1 MLPQTDIAVI
11 GATQYK
17 ACIEGICHTKHLL
30 HALCM
35 VDVARSSTFA
45 DVPQAH
51 SAVVRARDKTLAR
64 GCPVD
69 RHDRADMTLVDLRC
83 RRHVPH
89 VKRIHVIVF
98 ASHGK
103 CGRLKR
109 RPGEVIGTHSKHNLV
124 QCFATPHIVQCH
136 TAIRSSARKHIRLTL
151 VVPHHMHSIHTHRHG
166 HESVRTAAAVQV
178 PYLHSTRRRSKARQ
192 VRMMR
197 QGMKCRSSLI
207 HRQRLTRSKFGGL
220 HTKQIRISCARHNIA
235 VVVIFVL
242 FIITHIR
249 PVFGVLA
256 IALRHRISI
265 PHFDCAV
272 CRAREHAF

>member
-1 MLPQTDIAVI
+1 
-11 GATQYK
+11 
-17 ACIEGICHTKHLL
+17 
-30 HALCM
+30 
-35 VDVARSSTFA
+35 
-45 DVPQAH
+45 
-51 SAVVRARDKTLAR
+51 
-64 GCPVD
+64 
-69 RHDRADMTLVDLRC
+69 MTLVDLRC

-89 VKRIHVIVF
+89 VKRVHVIVLT
-98 ASHGK
+98 SHSK

-109 RPGEVIGTHSKHNLV
+109 RPGEVVGTHRKHNLV
-124 QCFATPHIVQCH
+124 QCLATPHIVQCH
-136 TAIRSSARKHIRLTL
+136 AAIRPSARKHIRLTL
-151 VVPHHMHSIHTHRHG
+151 VVSHHMHSIYTHRHG
-166 HESVRTAAAVQV
+166 HESVGTTAAVQV
-178 PYLHSTRRRSKARQ
+178 PHLHSTGRRSKARQ

-207 HRQRLTRSKFGGL
+207 HRQWLTCSKFGGL
-220 HTKQIRISCARHNIA
+220 HTEEIRISCARHNIA

-242 FIITHIR
+242 LIITHVR